1 MVVYYQPESAV
12 VHLEGATAGTD
23 LSAGMKRH
31 QLINQDRFRKRH
43 AAALAEQ
50 PARPET
56 IDAGS
61 WMALANRG
69 KVRERP

>member
-1 MVVYYQPESAV
+1 
-12 VHLEGATAGTD
+12 
-23 LSAGMKRH
+23 MKRH